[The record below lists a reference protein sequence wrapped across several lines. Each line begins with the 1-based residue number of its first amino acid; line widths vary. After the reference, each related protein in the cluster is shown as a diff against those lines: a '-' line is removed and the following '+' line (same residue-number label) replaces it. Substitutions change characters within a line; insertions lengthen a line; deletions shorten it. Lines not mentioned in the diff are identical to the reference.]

1 MYADAGGA
9 TQPLMEAAQLLTKVI
24 PPMAMEVT
32 FGQSLFSAVTSNI
45 LGCPS
50 LSRILLMYATGIYA
64 EHEQHFTDL
73 LKEDM

>member
-1 MYADAGGA
+1 
-9 TQPLMEAAQLLTKVI
+9 MEAAQLLTKVI
-24 PPMAMEVT
+24 PPMEVT

>member
-24 PPMAMEVT
+24 PPMGVT
-32 FGQSLFSAVTSNI
+32 FGQSLFPAVTSNI

-50 LSRILLMYATGIYA
+50 LSRVLLMYAAGIYA